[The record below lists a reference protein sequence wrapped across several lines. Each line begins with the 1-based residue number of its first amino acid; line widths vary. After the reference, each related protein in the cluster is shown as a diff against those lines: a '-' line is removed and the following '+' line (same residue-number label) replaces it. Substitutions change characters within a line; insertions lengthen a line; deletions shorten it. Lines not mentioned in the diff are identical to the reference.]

1 MKPTRMGYE
10 VLGFAVW
17 RAGKWYVRRR
27 VRQAVPSGRTVALG
41 LAGAAVLAV
50 VAAGATK
57 HR

>member
-17 RAGKWYVRRR
+17 HAGKWYVRRK
-27 VRQAVPSGRTVALG
+27 VRSAVPSGRKVALG

-50 VAAGATK
+50 VAVEANK
-57 HR
+57 QR